1 MDYNQARMEFEQYL
15 NDYDR
20 TDGKVKLKITH
31 TYGVVA
37 RSGQIAERM
46 GLSAEDR
53 ELAKMIALLHDIGRI
68 EQLKRYDSFL
78 PETMDH
84 AAYGADEGW
93 RCKGKWRIS
102 VSGSH
107 YGTGSGAFPV
117 FAGVQIV
124 GAGILVSASGL

>member
-53 ELAKMIALLHDIGRI
+53 ELAKMIALLHDIRKI
-68 EQLKRYDSFL
+68 EQLKRYDSFCRKQWIMRHMERIFFL
-78 PETMDH
+78 K
-84 AAYGADEGW
+84 EGL
-93 RCKGKWRIS
+93 
-102 VSGSH
+102 
-107 YGTGSGAFPV
+107 SGAFWRRIP
-117 FAGVQIV
+117 
-124 GAGILVSASGL
+124 GILL